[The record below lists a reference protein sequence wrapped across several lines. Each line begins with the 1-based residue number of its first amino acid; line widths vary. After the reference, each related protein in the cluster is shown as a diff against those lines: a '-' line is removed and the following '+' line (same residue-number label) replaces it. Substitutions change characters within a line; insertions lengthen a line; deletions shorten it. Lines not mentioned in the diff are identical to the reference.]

1 MSEEKVLH
9 IRKRESNIDLCE
21 SRWYLLPHMNYQRN
35 WKNQRLSLHSNFKE
49 FNSVT
54 IVEMD
59 ECFV

>member
-1 MSEEKVLH
+1 MREGKGASHSES
-9 IRKRESNIDLCE
+9 ESNIDLCE

-49 FNSVT
+49 LNSIT